1 MSLKLNGYLLPH
13 SIRMRVKY
21 KDNAQGLIEMGI
33 NTLEAEREHNNL
45 NAFKFGIVGRIVYEV
60 GNKIKTEVDTREE

>member
-1 MSLKLNGYLLPH
+1 
-13 SIRMRVKY
+13 MRVKY

-45 NAFKFGIVGRIVYEV
+45 NAFKFGNIDSWKNSIRSGQ
-60 GNKIKTEVDTREE
+60 